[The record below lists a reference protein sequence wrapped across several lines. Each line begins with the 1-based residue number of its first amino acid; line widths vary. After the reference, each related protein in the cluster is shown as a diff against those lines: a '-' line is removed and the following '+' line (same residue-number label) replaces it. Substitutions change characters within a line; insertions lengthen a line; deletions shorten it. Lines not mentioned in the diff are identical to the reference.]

1 VIAFDSTGFYH
12 CSFVS
17 GFFMDK
23 KLNNKGLD
31 ELSLSILQEL
41 LANARISNTEI
52 GRRVGLSAP
61 AVADRIQKME
71 DAGIIL
77 GSSVTLD
84 LDHIGL
90 TIRAFISF
98 KARNM
103 THIAMVNLFDG
114 MPEIIEWHSVT
125 GTASML
131 LKVAVA
137 TSKELEAVVE
147 KLFLHGETTTSLI
160 LSGNIK
166 PVTLRKNGSG

>member
-1 VIAFDSTGFYH
+1 
-12 CSFVS
+12 
-17 GFFMDK
+17 MDK
-23 KLNNKGLD
+23 RLNNKALD
-31 ELSLSILQEL
+31 DLNLNILQEL
-41 LANARISNTEI
+41 LADARISNTEI

-61 AVADRIQKME
+61 AVADRILKME
-71 DAGIIL
+71 EAGIIQ

-98 KARNM
+98 KANNM
-103 THIAMVNLFDG
+103 THIAMVNLFDS

-125 GTASML
+125 GSASML

-147 KLFLHGETTTSLI
+147 KLYLYGETTTSLI

-166 PVTLRKNGSG
+166 PVSLLRPNRDR

>member
-1 VIAFDSTGFYH
+1 LIQRNFIIVG
-12 CSFVS
+12 FVS
-17 GFFMDK
+17 VFFMDK

-31 ELSLSILQEL
+31 ELNLAILQEL

-61 AVADRIQKME
+61 AVADRILKME
-71 DAGIIL
+71 EAGVIQ
-77 GSSVTLD
+77 GSSIALD

-98 KARNM
+98 KANNM
-103 THIAMVNLFDG
+103 THIAMVNLFDS

-166 PVTLRKNGSG
+166 PVSLRKNGAGH

>member
-1 VIAFDSTGFYH
+1 MIAFDSTGFFH
-12 CSFVS
+12 GSFISV
-17 GFFMDK
+17 FFMDK
-23 KLNNKGLD
+23 KLNSKALD
-31 ELSLSILQEL
+31 ELNLAILQEL
-41 LANARISNTEI
+41 LTNARISNTEI

-71 DAGIIL
+71 EAGIIQ
-77 GSSVTLD
+77 GSSITLD

-98 KARNM
+98 KANNM
-103 THIAMVNLFDG
+103 THIAMVNLFDS

-166 PVTLRKNGSG
+166 PVSLRKNRTG